1 MQVACKYVEDP
12 VLFER
17 GDIGKVKFDIRYIVL
32 LRSVQPLKL
41 YAYKVF
47 WLRFANMWVQ
57 QKQLTVRLMEMMM
70 MMVACWINKE
80 GS

>member
-12 VLFER
+12 VLLDR
-17 GDIGKVKFDIRYIVL
+17 DDIGKVKFDIRYVVL

-47 WLRFANMWVQ
+47 WLRFANM
-57 QKQLTVRLMEMMM
+57 
-70 MMVACWINKE
+70 
-80 GS
+80 